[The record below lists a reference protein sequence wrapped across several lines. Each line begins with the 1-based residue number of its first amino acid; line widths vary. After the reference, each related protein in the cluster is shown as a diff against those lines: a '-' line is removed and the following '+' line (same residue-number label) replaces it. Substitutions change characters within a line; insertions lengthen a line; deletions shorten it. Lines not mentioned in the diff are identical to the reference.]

1 MLGLCKARDHLPGL
15 LASPIIEKGLW
26 GSEGEAREMDREE
39 LNEWIRRGPIRI
51 TMNSGDTVDI
61 LHREMVTVSSIA
73 AVVLV
78 KCPDGQYRHQ
88 VFPLVA
94 MSKIEQLEPAS

>member
-1 MLGLCKARDHLPGL
+1 
-15 LASPIIEKGLW
+15 
-26 GSEGEAREMDREE
+26 MDREE
-39 LNEWIRRGPIRI
+39 LNEWIRLGPIRI

-61 LHREMVTVSSIA
+61 INPELVTVSSMA

-78 KCPDGQYRHQ
+78 RGEDGKYRHHIY
-88 VFPLVA
+88 PLVA

>member
-1 MLGLCKARDHLPGL
+1 VG
-15 LASPIIEKGLW
+15 IEFGRN
-26 GSEGEAREMDREE
+26 SVEDVTFDFGEVGMDREE
-39 LNEWIRRGPIRI
+39 LNEWIRLGPIRI

-61 LHREMVTVSSIA
+61 ANRELVTVSSMA

-78 KCPDGQYRHQ
+78 RCEDGKYRHQ
-88 VFPLVA
+88 VYPLVT